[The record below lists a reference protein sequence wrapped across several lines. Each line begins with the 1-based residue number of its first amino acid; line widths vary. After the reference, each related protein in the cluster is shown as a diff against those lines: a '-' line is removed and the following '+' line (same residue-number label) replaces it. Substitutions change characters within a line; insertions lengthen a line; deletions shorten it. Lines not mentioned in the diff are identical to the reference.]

1 MPIYCKSNQG
11 HMESLDC
18 EKYEKYAK
26 NSLDPLRHGSC

>member
-11 HMESLDC
+11 HMESLSC
-18 EKYEKYAK
+18 EKYAK